1 MLEALALDGKGE
13 STVFGDSK
21 TWTPAVAALLNG
33 ALGHSLDFDDTHAD
47 SSLHPSAPV
56 VPAAFAVGEMVGA
69 SGRDVLTAIVA
80 GYEVC
85 CRLGNALD
93 PTSHYARGFHP
104 TATAGTYGAAAAA
117 GKLFGLSKDQIIA
130 AFGVSGSQAAG
141 SLQFLVNGA
150 WNKRYQVG
158 AAAMNG
164 VIAATLARNDFVGS
178 TESVEGKHGLLVGYS
193 DDAHPDKA
201 TAGLGKIYETLKIGV
216 KPYPSCRYTH
226 AALDALIAMRREH
239 NLTPDQIKRVE
250 IGLHRNGI
258 TLTGDAATKR
268 HPTSI
273 VGGQFSMFFTGALA
287 LDQGRF
293 GWDDYERLGDAAVN
307 ALADKFDVVQDDR
320 LEIGRTHPFGAR
332 VSITTDDGVHERL
345 YADPSGEPNSF
356 PDAQAMQQKFLTL
369 ARPVLNG
376 RADQLA
382 DAILR
387 WRDSIASRR
396 RRSWDGSSSRF
407 RGRVDQCAA
416 LRRVRGSPRAHA
428 LDRGRTPHPALRATS
443 PTRGEVLSVNCSRQL
458 SLVCRRGDD
467 VAHELEHAVGLRR
480 PVRRPAEPDDDQ
492 PLRRHDDHILPD
504 RALGEEGVARPAA
517 LDPVGR
523 AKTVAEIGPEAR
535 PWPTQAFGVG
545 DAEYFTHPSGRMR
558 LPPTTPSLR

>member
-1 MLEALALDGKGE
+1 MANETATLAAYVADLRFADIPLPVLERAKALTLDFLGSAIRARRDAESTPALLKMLEALALDSEGE
-13 STVFGDSK
+13 ATVFGDAK

-47 SSLHPSAPV
+47 SSLHASAPV

-93 PTSHYARGFHP
+93 PTSHYGRGFHP

-117 GKLFGLSKDQIIA
+117 AKLFGLSKDRIIS

-158 AAAMNG
+158 AAVMNG
-164 VIAATLARNDFVGS
+164 VIAATLARSEFIGS
-178 TESVEGKHGLLVGYS
+178 SEAVEGKHGLLVGYS
-193 DDAHPDKA
+193 DNPHPDKA
-201 TAGLGKIYETLKIGV
+201 VAGLGKVYETMKIGV

-239 NLTPDQIKRVE
+239 NFTPDQVKRVE

-258 TLTGDAATKR
+258 TLAGDPTTKR
-268 HPTSI
+268 HPTSV
-273 VGGQFSMFFTGALA
+273 VGGQFSMFFTGAIA

-293 GWDDYERLGDAAVN
+293 GWDDYTRLGDAAIN
-307 ALADKFDVVQDDR
+307 ALADKFDVVQDER
-320 LEIGRTHPFGAR
+320 LETGRSHPFGAR

-345 YADPSGEPNSF
+345 YADPSGEPTSF

-369 ARPVLNG
+369 ARPVLNA
-376 RADQLA
+376 RAEKFA
-382 DAILR
+382 DAIMTLE
-387 WRDSIASRR
+387 
-396 RRSWDGSSSRF
+396 RF
-407 RGRVDQCAA
+407 DRVEKATQLGRQ
-416 LRRVRGSPRAHA
+416 
-428 LDRGRTPHPALRATS
+428 
-443 PTRGEVLSVNCSRQL
+443 
-458 SLVCRRGDD
+458 
-467 VAHELEHAVGLRR
+467 
-480 PVRRPAEPDDDQ
+480 
-492 PLRRHDDHILPD
+492 
-504 RALGEEGVARPAA
+504 
-517 LDPVGR
+517 
-523 AKTVAEIGPEAR
+523 
-535 PWPTQAFGVG
+535 
-545 DAEYFTHPSGRMR
+545 
-558 LPPTTPSLR
+558 

>member
-1 MLEALALDGKGE
+1 MANETATLAAYVADLKFDDIPQDVRERAKVLTLDYLGSTIRARQEAESTPALLNMLQALSLDGAGE
-13 STVFGDSK
+13 ATVFGDSK
-21 TWTPAVAALLNG
+21 KWTPAVAALLNG

-69 SGRDVLTAIVA
+69 SGEQVLTAIVA

-117 GKLFGLSKDQIIA
+117 GKLLGLSEEQLIS

-164 VIAATLARNDFVGS
+164 VIAATLAKNDFLGA

-193 DDAHPDKA
+193 DDAHPEKA
-201 TAGLGKIYETLKIGV
+201 TAGLGKVYETMKIGV

-226 AALDALIAMRREH
+226 AAIDAIIAMRREH
-239 NLTPDQIKRVE
+239 NLTPAQVKRVE

-287 LDQGRF
+287 LDQGSF
-293 GWDDYERLGDAAVN
+293 GWDDYKRLGDAAID
-307 ALADKFDVVQDDR
+307 ALADRFDVVQDER
-320 LEIGRTHPFGAR
+320 LEGQRHPFGGR
-332 VSITTDDGVHERL
+332 VSITTEDGVHERI
-345 YADPSGEPNSF
+345 YADPSGEPSSF
-356 PDAQAMQQKFLTL
+356 PDAQAMAQKFLQL

-376 RADQLA
+376 GAEKFA
-382 DAILR
+382 DAILSLER
-387 WRDSIASRR
+387 YD
-396 RRSWDGSSSRF
+396 
-407 RGRVDQCAA
+407 RV
-416 LRRVRGSPRAHA
+416 S
-428 LDRGRTPHPALRATS
+428 TAT
-443 PTRGEVLSVNCSRQL
+443 
-458 SLVCRRGDD
+458 
-467 VAHELEHAVGLRR
+467 
-480 PVRRPAEPDDDQ
+480 
-492 PLRRHDDHILPD
+492 
-504 RALGEEGVARPAA
+504 ALGR
-517 LDPVGR
+517 
-523 AKTVAEIGPEAR
+523 
-535 PWPTQAFGVG
+535 
-545 DAEYFTHPSGRMR
+545 
-558 LPPTTPSLR
+558 

>member
-1 MLEALALDGKGE
+1 MADETATLASYVANLRFDDIPLHVLERAKILTLDFLGSAVRARRDAESTPSLLKMLEALALDGNGA

-56 VPAAFAVGEMVGA
+56 VPAALAVGELVGA

-93 PTSHYARGFHP
+93 PTSHYKRGFHP

-117 GKLFGLSKDQIIA
+117 GKLFGLSRERIVA

-164 VIAATLARNDFVGS
+164 VIAATLARSDFVGA
-178 TESVEGKHGLLVGYS
+178 TESIEGKHGLLAGYS

-201 TAGLGKIYETLKIGV
+201 VAGLGEIYETMKIGV

-239 NLTPDQIKRVE
+239 NLTPDQVKRVE
-250 IGLHRNGI
+250 IGLHRNGV

-268 HPTSI
+268 RPTSI
-273 VGGQFSMFFTGALA
+273 VGGQFSMFFTGAVA
-287 LDQGRF
+287 LDRGRF
-293 GWDDYERLGDAAVN
+293 GWDDYARLGDAAVD

-320 LEIGRTHPFGAR
+320 LETGRSHPFGAR
-332 VSITTDDGVHERL
+332 VAITTEDGVHERL
-345 YADPSGEPNSF
+345 HPDPSGEPSSF
-356 PDAQAMQQKFLTL
+356 PDAAAMQQKFLTL

-382 DAILR
+382 DAIL
-387 WRDSIASRR
+387 SLE
-396 RRSWDGSSSRF
+396 RF
-407 RGRVDQCAA
+407 HRVGTATHLGRQ
-416 LRRVRGSPRAHA
+416 
-428 LDRGRTPHPALRATS
+428 
-443 PTRGEVLSVNCSRQL
+443 
-458 SLVCRRGDD
+458 
-467 VAHELEHAVGLRR
+467 
-480 PVRRPAEPDDDQ
+480 
-492 PLRRHDDHILPD
+492 
-504 RALGEEGVARPAA
+504 
-517 LDPVGR
+517 
-523 AKTVAEIGPEAR
+523 
-535 PWPTQAFGVG
+535 
-545 DAEYFTHPSGRMR
+545 
-558 LPPTTPSLR
+558 

>member
-1 MLEALALDGKGE
+1 MSRKTGTNAMADETATLAAYVADLKFEQIPEEVRERAKVLTLDFLGSAIRARRDAESTPSLLKTIQALALDAGGE

-56 VPAAFAVGEMVGA
+56 VPAAFAVGELVGA
-69 SGRDVLTAIVA
+69 SGREVLTAIVA

-85 CRLGNALD
+85 CRLGQALD
-93 PTSHYARGFHP
+93 PTSHYGRGFHP

-117 GKLFGLSKDQIIA
+117 AKLFGCSKEQIVA

-141 SLQFLVNGA
+141 SLQFLVNGG

-164 VIAATLARNDFVGS
+164 VIAATLARNDFVGA
-178 TESVEGKHGLLVGYS
+178 TESVEGKHGLLAGYT
-193 DDAHPDKA
+193 DAAHPDKA
-201 TAGLGKIYETLKIGV
+201 TAGLGKIYETMKIGV

-239 NLTPDQIKRVE
+239 NLTPDQIRRVE

-268 HPTSI
+268 HPTSV
-273 VGGQFSMFFTGALA
+273 VGGQFSMFFTGAVA

-293 GWDDYERLGDAAVN
+293 GWDDYDRLGDAAVDE
-307 ALADKFDVVQDDR
+307 LADKFDVVQDDS
-320 LEIGRTHPFGAR
+320 LEIGRTHPFAAR
-332 VSITTDDGVHERL
+332 VRITTDEGVHERTHD
-345 YADPSGEPNSF
+345 DPSGEPNSF
-356 PDAQAMQQKFLTL
+356 PDAAATAQKFLAL

-382 DAILR
+382 DAIL
-387 WRDSIASRR
+387 SLE
-396 RRSWDGSSSRF
+396 RF
-407 RGRVDQCAA
+407 DRVENATQLGRQ
-416 LRRVRGSPRAHA
+416 
-428 LDRGRTPHPALRATS
+428 
-443 PTRGEVLSVNCSRQL
+443 
-458 SLVCRRGDD
+458 
-467 VAHELEHAVGLRR
+467 
-480 PVRRPAEPDDDQ
+480 
-492 PLRRHDDHILPD
+492 
-504 RALGEEGVARPAA
+504 
-517 LDPVGR
+517 
-523 AKTVAEIGPEAR
+523 
-535 PWPTQAFGVG
+535 
-545 DAEYFTHPSGRMR
+545 
-558 LPPTTPSLR
+558 